1 MAIREEIAKLYDTI
15 LKRPADDVGLD
26 YFTNAVTSGAG
37 TLADVARD
45 LRASAEAQGLL
56 GGATTNT
63 AAVTNNAATTNAG
76 LLGGATTNTAANTGY
91 TMDAARNLVSGFYK
105 TGLSRAADAGGLDFW
120 SNAIVSGQM
129 SPADVYRAIM
139 ASPEGQG
146 TQIGVRPVP
155 FGSQAVGG
163 NVYEMAQYNAPRNLP
178 PSIQNAFQQSL
189 DYQAALPYLI
199 PQFNPADIPA
209 TYQQIAQP
217 RQRLDISNITVPQWL
232 QDAAKKD
239 QAAAEP
245 VEEGAEAK
253 PVVQPATTTGGVTT
267 TNVGSNSLDYLKN
280 VPNWIIN
287 TYGNALGRLPEQ
299 SGAEYWAAQEKAG
312 VPIADLI
319 ATIQSS
325 PEALGRAGLLSK

>member
-1 MAIREEIAKLYDTI
+1 MAIREDIAALYQSI
-15 LKRPADDVGLD
+15 LGRPADEAGLN

-45 LRASAEAQGLL
+45 MAASAEARGLLSPATPVAPVVQQPVAPVAPSPVSPGLLTGTTAPAGMSADAARSFVTNLYGSDLYRQPDTAGLAYWSDLLTSGRATPAEVRQGILGSAEAQG
-56 GGATTNT
+56 
-63 AAVTNNAATTNAG
+63 
-76 LLGGATTNTAANTGY
+76 
-91 TMDAARNLVSGFYK
+91 
-105 TGLSRAADAGGLDFW
+105 
-120 SNAIVSGQM
+120 
-129 SPADVYRAIM
+129 
-139 ASPEGQG
+139 ASA
-146 TQIGVRPVP
+146 GVRPVP

-267 TNVGSNSLDYLKN
+267 TNVGQQTSTAGN
-280 VPNWIIN
+280 VPSWITDAYAN
-287 TYGNALGRLPEQ
+287 YLGRAPEAA
-299 SGAEYWAAQEKAG
+299 GANYWAQQAAAG
-312 VPIADLI
+312 VPIADLV
-319 ATIQSS
+319 ATIASS
-325 PEALGRAGLLSK
+325 PEARGLLGR